1 MTSSATLSES
11 AVFNRR
17 ARLLLVLSLPISVVV
32 AFITTNTYDSGDSI
46 KHYLFAR
53 CASQYPMNYMDS

>member
-1 MTSSATLSES
+1 MTSSAALSDS
-11 AVFNRR
+11 AVSDRR
-17 ARLLLVLSLPISVVV
+17 AWRLLALLLLISVVV

-53 CASQYPMNYMDS
+53 HAFQYPMNYMDS